1 MEQMSLFAPPNA
13 KGRHVMHVIYQ
24 PENTP
29 EMKPWAVS
37 IEGWSQGKKTVT
49 IYHESLNEGQ
59 FARFPNLKLKSPEAF
74 ADFVAKMLDVY
85 ITALS
90 KPYIELRPVDI
101 LALVKGYEEGVINA

>member
-1 MEQMSLFAPPNA
+1 MFAPPNA

-101 LALVKGYEEGVINA
+101 LALRQGWEEGVINA

>member
-1 MEQMSLFAPPNA
+1 MEQLRLFAPP
-13 KGRHVMHVIYQ
+13 KTRGRHVMHVIYQ

-29 EMKPWAVS
+29 QLRPWAVT

-59 FARFPNLKLKSPEAF
+59 FARFPNLMLKSPEAF
-74 ADFVAKMLDVY
+74 ASFVAKMLDVY

-101 LALVKGYEEGVINA
+101 LALRQGYEEGVIKA